1 MRSGLIAA
9 QGDRGFANG
18 EIGLHTRSTAC
29 GLAVQLTGAHL
40 RRLTLSL
47 GPGRLDPDPTA
58 CAGHFGHS
66 RSMLAGHFRLTG
78 PNFLAILKAWQSG
91 YMAAVTIERQL
102 DRTSP
107 NMHEKQ

>member
-1 MRSGLIAA
+1 MARELII
-9 QGDRGFANG
+9 R
-18 EIGLHTRSTAC
+18 
-29 GLAVQLTGAHL
+29 LTGAHL

-66 RSMLAGHFRLTG
+66 RSMLASHFRLTG

-91 YMAAVTIERQL
+91 YVAAVMIGRQL

-107 NMHEKQ
+107 NKHEKQ